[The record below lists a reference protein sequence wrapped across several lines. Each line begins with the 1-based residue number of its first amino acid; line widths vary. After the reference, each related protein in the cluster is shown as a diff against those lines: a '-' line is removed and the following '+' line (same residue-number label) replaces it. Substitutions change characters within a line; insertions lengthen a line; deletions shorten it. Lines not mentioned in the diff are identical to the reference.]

1 MNYAKSNYLVKLSGI
16 GTTLFLITGVIA
28 TIQSA
33 FEIIYVIVSLTM
45 FSIGVLLGM
54 RAFAQ
59 SVSKSRY
66 EIITTIDLIKLP
78 KATPQKIKVV
88 LYGSLAIEVI
98 GSIALASMQ
107 PSSNFAFGV
116 LASLFALGSLNMWA
130 IINTGGSTNLRHQHG
145 NSTISGAY
153 YVRAPEN
160 CGDIVFYD
168 PRPAPVYTYPKAL
181 NPNLLNAQV
190 NGINP
195 KEGALVLFPS
205 YLDHSVNENLSNEER
220 IVISFNITIQ
230 VKSN

>member
-1 MNYAKSNYLVKLSGI
+1 
-16 GTTLFLITGVIA
+16 
-28 TIQSA
+28 
-33 FEIIYVIVSLTM
+33 M

-130 IINTGGSTNLRHQHG
+130 IINGRFKK
-145 NSTISGAY
+145 
-153 YVRAPEN
+153 R
-160 CGDIVFYD
+160 
-168 PRPAPVYTYPKAL
+168 
-181 NPNLLNAQV
+181 
-190 NGINP
+190 
-195 KEGALVLFPS
+195 
-205 YLDHSVNENLSNEER
+205 SN
-220 IVISFNITIQ
+220 
-230 VKSN
+230 

>member
-1 MNYAKSNYLVKLSGI
+1 MNQAKSDYLIKLSGI
-16 GTTLFLITGVIA
+16 GTVLFLLIGVVA
-28 TIQSA
+28 SIQSS
-33 FEIIYVIVSLTM
+33 FEVVYVIVSLTM

-107 PSSNFAFGV
+107 SSSNFAFGI

-130 IINTGGSTNLRHQHG
+130 IMNGRFQKRTNRKG
-145 NSTISGAY
+145 
-153 YVRAPEN
+153 
-160 CGDIVFYD
+160 
-168 PRPAPVYTYPKAL
+168 
-181 NPNLLNAQV
+181 
-190 NGINP
+190 
-195 KEGALVLFPS
+195 
-205 YLDHSVNENLSNEER
+205 
-220 IVISFNITIQ
+220 
-230 VKSN
+230 